1 MQILSQN
8 LIQSRIPVFQRRK
21 YLVRGHTQ
29 RICDTGSFFPALHL
43 TLVTAVV
50 AITNLVK
57 ADTLNLLYPQIIK
70 SDI

>member
-29 RICDTGSFFPALHL
+29 RICDNRSFFPAFHL
-43 TLVTAVV
+43 KLVTPVV

-57 ADTLNLLYPQIIK
+57 AGVLNLLYSQIMK